1 MLFFR
6 DRILTLATLRHLL
19 RHPWEIILTT
29 LGVALGVGVVVS
41 IDLAIQS
48 SREAFRISTE
58 TVAGR
63 ATHQVLASG
72 ASLPDTL
79 YTRLR
84 VEMGIRPSA
93 PLVEGLL
100 ASPRLPG
107 RPLRV
112 LGVDPFAEGPFRPFI
127 LGGASGL
134 DVTTLLAD
142 GLGIFLGAETAT
154 QAGVQVGDTLPVLVN
169 GRTRALDVRGVLE
182 AENEFSRRGLH
193 DLLVMDVAG
202 AQELLAMG
210 GVLSRID
217 LILPPG
223 GAGEAEVRR
232 IQGVLPPGVRL
243 EAAGA
248 EAAGLSQMIGAFD
261 LNLRAL
267 SLLAL
272 IFGMFLIYNTLT
284 FSVVQ
289 RRGLLGSLR
298 SLGVTRREILGLVL
312 GEAFLVGILGTVL
325 GLLLGVVMGRGMV
338 GLITQTIN
346 DLYFVLSVEGLS
358 VPPLVL
364 AKGAVLGVASTLLA
378 AVPPALEASL
388 APPRITQTRSVLE
401 EKAKRVVPRAGALGA
416 GLLLLGG
423 VFLILPSRSIP
434 LSFAGLFGVVM
445 GIALLTPLTTAV
457 LMGLAAPLAN
467 RTVGILG
474 AMAARGVVAAMSRT
488 APAMAALVVAV
499 SVTVGLGTM
508 ISSFR
513 ETVSRWLD
521 GTLQADIYVSVPGPL
536 SSRAQGTLDSGV
548 VDALTSHSE
557 VQGYSTYRE
566 ATIPGPGGPTRV
578 VALSLH
584 PRGEAAFSFK
594 DGGGSRGFEA
604 FRAGQGVFVSEPL
617 AYRREVELGD
627 TLWLHAPGGRLGLP
641 VVGIFFDYGS
651 DQGVVMMT
659 RDRYDANWSDEGI
672 TSLGLFVA
680 PDRSVEEVV
689 GRLRG
694 EVSGGQAVQIRSN
707 RALRAASLEVFD
719 RTFAITGVLRFL
731 AFVVAFIG
739 VLSALMALQF
749 ERGREL
755 GVLRANGLTP
765 AQVWK
770 LVTAQTG
777 IMGLVAGLLAVPA
790 GLVLALVMIFVV
802 NKRSFGWTL
811 QLQVGPEI
819 LIQAVV
825 LALLGALLAGILP
838 AWRMARTS
846 PAMALREE

>member
-1 MLFFR
+1 MPFPRPRVLV
-6 DRILTLATLRHLL
+6 LATLRHLL
-19 RHPWEIILTT
+19 RHPWEIVLTT

-63 ATHQVLASG
+63 ATHRIAGSG
-72 ASLPDTL
+72 TEIPESL
-79 YTRLR
+79 YTHLR
-84 VEMGIRPSA
+84 VEMDLSPAA

-100 ASPRLPG
+100 TSPDLAG

-134 DVTTLLAD
+134 DVIALLSE
-142 GLGIFLGAETAT
+142 GLGAFMGRETASR
-154 QAGVQVGDTLPVLVN
+154 AGLRVGDTLRVLVN
-169 GRTRALDVRGVLE
+169 GRSRGIQLRGVLDPE
-182 AENEFSRRGLH
+182 DEFSRRGLH
-193 DLLVMDVAG
+193 DLILMDVAG
-202 AQELLAMG
+202 AQELLDSRG
-210 GVLSRID
+210 SLSRID
-217 LILPPG
+217 LILPDG
-223 GAGEAEVRR
+223 VEGREAAEE
-232 IQGVLPPGVRL
+232 IQGALPPGVRL
-243 EAAGA
+243 EEAGA
-248 EAAGLSQMIGAFD
+248 RAAGLSQMVGAFD

-289 RRGLLGSLR
+289 RRPLLGSLR
-298 SLGVTRREILGLVL
+298 SLGVTRREVMALVL
-312 GEAFLVGILGTVL
+312 GEAALVGIVGTGL
-325 GLLLGVVMGRGMV
+325 GLLMGVVLGRGMV
-338 GLITQTIN
+338 GLVTRTIN
-346 DLYFVLSVEGLS
+346 DLYFVLSVEGLT
-358 VPPLVL
+358 VPALVL
-364 AKGAVLGVASTLLA
+364 VKGAALGLASTLLA
-378 AVPPALEASL
+378 AVPPALEASM
-388 APPRITQTRSVLE
+388 APPRVTQTRSILE
-401 EKAKRVVPRAGALGA
+401 EKARRVVPMAGTLGG
-416 GLLLLGG
+416 GLLGLGG
-423 VFLILPSRSIP
+423 VLLLLPSRSVL

-445 GIALLTPLTTAV
+445 GLALLTPLTTVV
-457 LMGLAAPLAN
+457 LMKGAAPLAN
-467 RTVGILG
+467 RTIGILG
-474 AMAARGVVAAMSRT
+474 AMAARGVVTAMSRT

-521 GTLQADIYVSVPGPL
+521 GTLQADIYVSVPGLL
-536 SSRAQGTLDSGV
+536 SSRAQGTLDPEV
-548 VDALTSHSE
+548 VDVLSGTSGI
-557 VQGYSTYRE
+557 QGVSTYRE
-566 ATIPGPGGPTRV
+566 ATVNAPEGATRI
-578 VALSLH
+578 VALSLD

-594 DGGGSRGFEA
+594 SGGGREGFRA
-604 FRAGQGVFVSEPL
+604 FREGRGVFLSEPL
-617 AYRREVELGD
+617 AYHRNLAVGD
-627 TLWLHAPGGRLGLP
+627 S
-641 VVGIFFDYGS
+641 VVLSTEKGAAHFSVAGIFFDYGS
-651 DQGVVMMT
+651 DQGVMMMS
-659 RDRYDANWSDEGI
+659 RESYDAHWTDEGV

-680 PDRSVEEVV
+680 PGRTVEEVLTL
-689 GRLRG
+689 LRARVPG
-694 EVSGGQAVQIRSN
+694 DQQVQIRSN

-731 AFVVAFIG
+731 AFLVAFIG
-739 VLSALMALQF
+739 VLTALMALQF
-749 ERGREL
+749 ERSREL

-765 AQVWK
+765 GQVWK

-777 IMGLVAGLLAVPA
+777 IMGLVAGVLAVPA
-790 GLVLALVMIFVV
+790 GLTLALVMIFVV

-819 LIQAVV
+819 LIQAVL